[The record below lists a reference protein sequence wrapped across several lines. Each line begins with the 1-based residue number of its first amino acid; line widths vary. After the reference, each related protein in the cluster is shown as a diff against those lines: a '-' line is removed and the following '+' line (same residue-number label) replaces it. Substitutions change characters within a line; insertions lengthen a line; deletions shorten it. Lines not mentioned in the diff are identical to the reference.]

1 LLIKAVFCF
10 EPIRYKTMSSL
21 LLKFE
26 QWALGVSELSFWLQV
41 VDVRLLVTWGRGRD
55 VDGLLMHKLH
65 VCELLMYFVHV
76 WCWIWPTLHWASS
89 YMNASMSMFYAHIN
103 QCPCMYG

>member
-41 VDVRLLVTWGRGRD
+41 VDVWLLVTWGRGRD